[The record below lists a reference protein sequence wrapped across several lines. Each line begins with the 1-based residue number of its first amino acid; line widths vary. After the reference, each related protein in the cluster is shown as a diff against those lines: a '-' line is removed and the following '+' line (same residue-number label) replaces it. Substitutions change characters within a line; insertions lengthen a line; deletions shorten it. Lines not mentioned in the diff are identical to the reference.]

1 MLLQL
6 HPNKVFIRKFDQGL
20 DFLGYVILPHYRAL
34 RTKTKKRLLR
44 KIKARHDVL
53 LNKEISQESFDQTI
67 KSYYGVL
74 KHCKLNKE
82 ISQESFDQT
91 IKSYYGV
98 LKHCK
103 GYKIKKII
111 RSRIL
116 S

>member
-1 MLLQL
+1 LFLFTLTLFLIESGFLQPNLLLQL

-74 KHCKLNKE
+74 KHCK
-82 ISQESFDQT
+82 
-91 IKSYYGV
+91 
-98 LKHCK
+98 